1 MKKVDLSNWKRK
13 EIYEFYKNLDMP
25 RYQITVEV
33 DVYWFYKFVKYND
46 LSFYLSFMWLVLSEL
61 NQIENFRYRLEGED
75 VVIYDEVHPSFT
87 DRIDDGETFKIV
99 NTSYLKDLFEFNKN
113 AIEKSKMQK
122 DSFINY
128 DDEKR
133 QDLVYMTSF
142 PWATYTQATN
152 VFSLDP
158 KDAIPR
164 IGWGKYRKEEA
175 KWMMPLTI
183 EVHHAFADGYHVGLL
198 INRIEN
204 RLKRY

>member
-1 MKKVDLSNWKRK
+1 
-13 EIYEFYKNLDMP
+13 
-25 RYQITVEV
+25 
-33 DVYWFYKFVKYND
+33 
-46 LSFYLSFMWLVLSEL
+46 
-61 NQIENFRYRLEGED
+61 
-75 VVIYDEVHPSFT
+75 
-87 DRIDDGETFKIV
+87 
-99 NTSYLKDLFEFNKN
+99 
-113 AIEKSKMQK
+113 
-122 DSFINY
+122 
-128 DDEKR
+128 
-133 QDLVYMTSF
+133 MTSF
-142 PWATYTQATN
+142 PWATYKHATN